1 MSRSEGLVD
10 YSDSGSDNSA
20 SPQQPEKKRARVS
33 SWDAVEEAAN
43 EDDVK
48 KSSSLTTSS
57 SSNVRSRIE
66 SKKLPMSKLRKL
78 SKLTLIQ
85 QNQQVENSRLFLD
98 AMFQFVLKLQSRR
111 KSKTTFNPHCLR
123 QL

>member
-66 SKKLPMSKLRKL
+66 SKKITANKISKLRKL
-78 SKLTLIQ
+78 SKATLIQ
-85 QNQQVENSRLFLD
+85 QIQQVENSHHFLD
-98 AMFQFVLKLQSRR
+98 AMFQFVEITIK
-111 KSKTTFNPHCLR
+111 KKK
-123 QL
+123 